1 MQKIALSGRCARF
14 NQAATRVSR
23 VTLTKVGNQ
32 PLTTN
37 RNTDNYMKRLVLI
50 LFMFSLLASC
60 EKKDPA
66 NNLVVIV
73 RYKTQPNRS
82 VDAITGLN
90 ALIEEVK
97 KEDHFVSLRIH
108 VDQNDNSNI
117 LLYEEWDDE
126 LYYKNQHMKTEHL
139 QKFIADSQAFLAGPP
154 DITFWKVNAV
164 YK

>member
-1 MQKIALSGRCARF
+1 
-14 NQAATRVSR
+14 
-23 VTLTKVGNQ
+23 
-32 PLTTN
+32 
-37 RNTDNYMKRLVLI
+37 MKKLFLI
-50 LFMFSLLASC
+50 LFISSLFIGC

-66 NNLVVIV
+66 NNLIVIV
-73 RYKTQPNRS
+73 KYKTQVNKS
-82 VDAITGLN
+82 VDAITGLKK
-90 ALIEEVK
+90 LIEEVK
-97 KEDHFVSLRIH
+97 KEDHFVNLRLH

-139 QKFIADSQAFLAGPP
+139 QEFIVESQAFLAGPP